1 MVGRNVA
8 FIKYTQHAKVKPS
21 HINKVVESSSTNKMS
36 LEFNDKGLINHIP
49 RNQGK

>member
-21 HINKVVESSSTNKMS
+21 QMDKVVEYSSTNIMS

-49 RNQGK
+49 RHQGK